1 MSLLDCLKAIVAERE
16 IVARIHVLPQLATT
30 ELPDRKRLS
39 QRARDAIVERI
50 ANC

>member
-1 MSLLDCLKAIVAERE
+1 MGFPCPGFP
-16 IVARIHVLPQLATT
+16 HVLPQLATT